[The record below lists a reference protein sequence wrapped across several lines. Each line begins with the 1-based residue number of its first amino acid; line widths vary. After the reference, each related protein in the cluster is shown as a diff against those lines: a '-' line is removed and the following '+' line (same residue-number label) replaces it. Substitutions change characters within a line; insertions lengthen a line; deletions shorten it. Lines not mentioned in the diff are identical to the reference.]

1 MKFSYYYIIFYLIA
15 VLSPPVGSVA
25 PLNVNVSFR
34 CTVNSGVTI
43 IWSINQTQISVDSQ
57 VVLFASRFLYV
68 PLPTN
73 DHSEMIIT
81 ARKFNNNTMVKC
93 VAADLNA
100 VPIRSQIS
108 DTVTLKVYSE

>member
-1 MKFSYYYIIFYLIA
+1 MEIFLLLFILLA

-34 CTVNSGVTI
+34 CTVSSGITI
-43 IWSINQTQISVDSQ
+43 IWSINQTQISVDTQ
-57 VVLFASRFLYV
+57 VGFFASRFLYV

-81 ARKFNNNTMVKC
+81 ARKSNNNTMVEC
-93 VAADLNA
+93 VAVDFDI
-100 VPIRSQIS
+100 VPIRVQTS
-108 DTVTLKVYSE
+108 DTATLKVYSE